1 MDMTAIETRQ
11 RETSVEVAQAAC
23 NKDPTCVGLLD
34 SGCNGTSVKLC
45 SEITAEAGTGC
56 VYEKL
61 GRDRLVGKLDS
72 QGLALRPTVWALQL
86 GDIIKGHM
94 TFRKAGATLRL
105 HSRFGN
111 FRREFCWRLFL
122 RAEFAFGSTLD
133 VFPTAMSSCHKR
145 IPDNLEEERN
155 WWWRCL
161 HRQQFWNQAVQHTAL
176 RSVLAKGYISL
187 CASLRFSCL
196 LF

>member
-23 NKDPTCVGLLD
+23 NKDSTCVGLLD

-61 GRDRLVGKLDS
+61 GRDGLVGKLDS
-72 QGLALRPTVWALQL
+72 QGLALRPSVWALQL

-94 TFRKAGATLRL
+94 TFRKARATLRL

-111 FRREFCWRLFL
+111 FRRECCWRLSL
-122 RAEFAFGSTLD
+122 RAEFVFGSTLD

-155 WWWRCL
+155 WWRRCL
-161 HRQQFWNQAVQHTAL
+161 YRQQFWNQAVQHTAL
-176 RSVLAKGYISL
+176 RSILAKGYISL
-187 CASLRFSCL
+187 CASLRFFCL